1 MKVKTV
7 RTLQLISAIL
17 CGLALLASLVLAI
30 AQKVIIRM
38 YYHSGAEMPR
48 VFPTY
53 SVLYA
58 LIMTGFMV
66 LVFFLVK
73 GNHTPGQTCAIV
85 AIAVSVLG
93 LLQIA
98 VFPLLQTL
106 LTTRTAAAMGSMS
119 MAAYSALQAG
129 IGIFTSPLL
138 SAATILHLLAMG
150 GYWRNGEDRAA
161 DKKEVPA
168 DSDQK
173 DMINML

>member
-7 RTLQLISAIL
+7 RVLQIIAAAL
-17 CGLALLASLVLAI
+17 CILALVATLVMAI
-30 AQKVIIRM
+30 AQKAIIRM
-38 YYHSGAEMPR
+38 YYHSPDIPR

-53 SVLYA
+53 QVLHA
-58 LIMTGFMV
+58 LIMAGFMV

-85 AIAVSVLG
+85 AVAVSVLA

-106 LTTRTAAAMGSMS
+106 LMRSIVGRMGDMNI
-119 MAAYSALQAG
+119 AAYSALQSG
-129 IGIFTSPLL
+129 IGIFTGPPI

-161 DKKEVPA
+161 EKSAPA
-168 DSDQK
+168 GTESK
-173 DMINML
+173 DMINRM